1 MTSTFSVSVIIPTYN
16 RAHVLERAINSVFK
30 QTFRDFELI
39 IIDDGSDDDTPK
51 LLEKI
56 CAQNQNCISYA
67 IENSGVSKARNIGV
81 EKSSG
86 EWVAFLDSDDEW
98 LPHKLERQM
107 SFISHHKNVPLVHG
121 EEIWV
126 RNGKRVNPKKKHQKF
141 GGDIFLKCLP
151 LCVISPSA
159 SIMKK
164 NIYLEMGGFDE
175 SFPVCE
181 DYDLWLKITSL
192 YPVGFIKDPI
202 ITKYGGH
209 EDQLSRKYFAMDFW
223 RVRALKNI
231 LQQRTFSE
239 EIKKDVIEEI
249 LYKANILKQG
259 YIKHQNHE
267 NLAFILEVIEEFS
280 N

>member
-39 IIDDGSDDDTPK
+39 IIDDGSDDETPK

-56 CAQNQNCISYA
+56 CAQNKNCVSYT

-159 SIMKK
+159 SIIKK
-164 NIYLEMGGFDE
+164 KIYLEMGGFDE

-192 YPVGFIKDPI
+192 YPVGFIEDPI

-231 LQQRTFSE
+231 LQKRSLSE
-239 EIKKDVIEEI
+239 EIKKDVIDEI